1 MNAHPSHLGISSP
14 CTPALPPIHDCK
26 PLFPPR
32 ASRNPSHLLSVPR
45 LPHHLEARTAR
56 LLAVGLRCG
65 IACCATLNAPFTLV
79 PPTIEAAPTPAA
91 LPASLPT
98 AALAS
103 LLVAPLHAAAVLP
116 THTPTDFLASSWLVP
131 HRLET
136 RIPPEDTSTT
146 LHKQAGK
153 GMTPWSVE
161 MRQTLISTVR
171 GVNANTHLTMP

>member
-1 MNAHPSHLGISSP
+1 MHTHPTSSAVDQWSVWWAVNAHPSHLGISSP

-103 LLVAPLHAAAVLP
+103 LLVAPLHAAVLP
-116 THTPTDFLASSWLVP
+116 AHTPTDFLASSGLYLTA
-131 HRLET
+131 R
-136 RIPPEDTSTT
+136 
-146 LHKQAGK
+146 
-153 GMTPWSVE
+153 
-161 MRQTLISTVR
+161 RQTFHQKTHPPLSTSRRER
-171 GVNANTHLTMP
+171 G